1 MRTRCVAKRC
11 PKVTNRKLTTVG
23 PQERLR
29 KRQERLEY
37 FKKLQEYSLEK
48 EDVYVI

>member
-1 MRTRCVAKRC
+1 MRTRCVVKRC
-11 PKVTNRKLTTVG
+11 PEVVDRKLTQVG

-37 FKKLQEYSLEK
+37 FKKLQEYSLVK